1 MPLPALSLSVF
12 ALCSAAY
19 ALIGPLLDVSHD
31 LHVSVATAGQLL
43 SPYAIEVTIGG
54 PIVTVIGEQWGWR
67 ATFRVV
73 ACCAV
78 LGVAAITLLVP
89 SHLGGGQKLAIRAEL
104 ATVTRKQVLWA
115 PAITAACQT
124 GRATVRKGQH
134 QRRRQRGDAVAGPG
148 LDRCGRRRRLPD
160 RHPCRAPCAA
170 GHGRGRQQPGTGTR
184 AVVTMTTMSGRRRST
199 GVRPRPRP
207 APRRVR
213 RKEDPCVP

>member
-19 ALIGPLLDVSHD
+19 SLIGPLLDVSHD

-43 SPYAIEVTIGG
+43 SAYAIGVTIGG

-124 GRATVRKGQH
+124 GRGTVRK
-134 QRRRQRGDAVAGPG
+134 DSISAGANAGTP
-148 LDRCGRRRRLPD
+148 L
-160 RHPCRAPCAA
+160 RALAWIGA
-170 GHGRGRQQPGTGTR
+170 
-184 AVVTMTTMSGRRRST
+184 AVVVVSLIGTLVALRARRGT
-199 GVRPRPRP
+199 AEAGNNP
-207 APRRVR
+207 AQAP
-213 RKEDPCVP
+213 VPSSP